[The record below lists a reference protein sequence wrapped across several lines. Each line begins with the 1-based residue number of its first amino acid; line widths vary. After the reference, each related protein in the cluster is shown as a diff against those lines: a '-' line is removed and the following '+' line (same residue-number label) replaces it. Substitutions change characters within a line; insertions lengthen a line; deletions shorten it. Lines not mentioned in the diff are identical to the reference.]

1 MNTYLVE
8 LHRYGVKAV
17 QAKSRSAA
25 KYAAYKDYDVT
36 GGLGFL
42 EYLKYIKSVR
52 LLHKFRPSDLYGDA
66 ERFERMKLSR
76 NLPFAYI
83 GQKVVLHSANRG
95 DLTGVIC
102 GANDSHNLDVCF
114 EGTTWTENCH
124 PWYRLTYYNNTG
136 EVVAEY

>member
-8 LHRYGVKAV
+8 LYRYGTKAV

-42 EYLKYIKSVR
+42 EYLRWVKSVR
-52 LLHKFRPSDLYGDA
+52 LLHRFRASDLYEDP
-66 ERFERMKLSR
+66 ELFERMKLAR
-76 NLPFAYI
+76 GIPFAYI
-83 GQKVVLHSANRG
+83 GEKVVLHSQNRG

-102 GANDSHNLDVCF
+102 GANDSYNLDVCF

-124 PWYRLTYYNNTG
+124 PKYRLTYYNDAG
-136 EVVAEY
+136 EVVAEF